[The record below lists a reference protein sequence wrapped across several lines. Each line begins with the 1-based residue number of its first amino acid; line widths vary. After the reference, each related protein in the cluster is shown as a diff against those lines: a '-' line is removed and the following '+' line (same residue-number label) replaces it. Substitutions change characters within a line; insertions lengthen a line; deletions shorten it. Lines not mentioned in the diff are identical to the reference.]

1 MKQIFKI
8 ISQTGDQELMEKGQE
23 LEKIF
28 EDISSSINLA
38 KKRQVQNGDISLQ
51 IRKDTSIPVV
61 SKTIHCVV

>member
-51 IRKDTSIPVV
+51 IRKDTAIPVV

>member
-1 MKQIFKI
+1 V
-8 ISQTGDQELMEKGQE
+8 EKGQE

-51 IRKDTSIPVV
+51 IRKDTAIPVV
-61 SKTIHCVV
+61 SKTKKAWDI